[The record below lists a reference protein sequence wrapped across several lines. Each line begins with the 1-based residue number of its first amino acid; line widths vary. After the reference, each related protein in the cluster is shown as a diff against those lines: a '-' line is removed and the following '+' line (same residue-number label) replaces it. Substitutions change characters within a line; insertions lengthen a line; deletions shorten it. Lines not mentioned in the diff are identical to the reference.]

1 MNSWLEIYLQLR
13 SCFSAHAVK
22 TTVTWLTSAESVVD
36 SSAELEADD
45 TEVQPAHAER
55 KQLEETQVMESFNKH
70 ETVKLT
76 HRSRLLKVLVHVQ
89 VLLDWKLTTRR
100 CLRGLIHWNRTSSWL
115 ELLATVDPRKAIF
128 LRLLQ
133 SERARLKMKRL
144 EKQKALETL
153 SRRDYYTWH
162 VVNLVSRSLNVIDNG
177 PHQHNTL

>member
-1 MNSWLEIYLQLR
+1 
-13 SCFSAHAVK
+13 
-22 TTVTWLTSAESVVD
+22 
-36 SSAELEADD
+36 
-45 TEVQPAHAER
+45 
-55 KQLEETQVMESFNKH
+55 VMESFNKH

-115 ELLATVDPRKAIF
+115 ELLATVDPRKGIR

-133 SERARLKMKRL
+133 HEPARLMVKRL

-153 SRRDYYTWH
+153 SRRDYYT
-162 VVNLVSRSLNVIDNG
+162 
-177 PHQHNTL
+177 